1 MMIRIFPVHVIITAA
16 GSSTRLGTGTK
27 KEYIS
32 VQDKDNNTVLSL
44 SCIGF
49 LNTFLDSRVSPF
61 FKLASFVVTCP
72 KNKIPDGKKAL
83 FANKNVENLFEQ
95 LGIEPVFVEGG
106 ETRQLS
112 VLKALEACKTSCS
125 GNVFPSE
132 NSSSDEKAFSDS
144 SLVLIHD
151 GARPWVDFQTIYNV
165 LCVTREKGACVPYI
179 PVTDTIAL
187 QKDGTIDS
195 YINRSLACSLQ
206 TPQGFLFE
214 KLFEAHKKSL
224 EENRTDCTDDTTV
237 WKAYCGKVFT
247 CEGSPKNT
255 KITFASDLE
264 KLKTE

>member
-1 MMIRIFPVHVIITAA
+1 MMISIFPVHLIITAA

-32 VQDKDNNTVLSL
+32 VQDNDNNTVLSL

-61 FKLASFVVTCP
+61 FKLASVVITCP
-72 KNKIPDGKKAL
+72 KDRIIDGKNAL
-83 FANKNVENLFEQ
+83 FSNKKVEKLFEQ
-95 LGIEPVFVEGG
+95 LRVEPVFVEGG

-112 VLKALEACKTSCS
+112 VLKALEACKESSKAVSLECA
-125 GNVFPSE
+125 
-132 NSSSDEKAFSDS
+132 SSDEKTFRDS

-165 LCVTREKGACVPYI
+165 LSVTKEKGACVPYI

-206 TPQGFLFE
+206 TPQGFVFE
-214 KLFEAHKKSL
+214 KLFQAHKKSL

-237 WKAYCGKVFT
+237 WKAYCGDVFT